1 MDCRHGYIFL
11 YRGGACVIMGL
22 AVALLGFYAEE
33 VECIWAFKGGLGW
46 PSVLALGNDG
56 HNGMGGGFECYVNRR

>member
-1 MDCRHGYIFL
+1 M
-11 YRGGACVIMGL
+11 IMGL